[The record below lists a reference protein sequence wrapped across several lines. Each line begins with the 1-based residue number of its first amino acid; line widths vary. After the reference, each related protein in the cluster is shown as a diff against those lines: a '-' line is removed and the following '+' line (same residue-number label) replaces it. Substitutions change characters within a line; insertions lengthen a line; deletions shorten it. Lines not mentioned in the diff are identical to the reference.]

1 MFICV
6 IIIIL
11 MLLLLMLGL
20 PLFFALGVSS
30 TVGLLLGKYPLTL
43 IVSRMFYGI
52 DSFSLLAIPFFVL
65 TGELLSAGG
74 GATRLINLSRA
85 LVGHIRG
92 SLALIN
98 ILASMFFGG
107 VNGSASADIAA
118 IGPILIPAMVKEGYP
133 AGYSCIVTATSA
145 QLGPIIPPSLLMIIY
160 GSIAELS
167 IGRLFLAGYLPGLIL
182 TLFLSIVAYVMA
194 IKHDHPRT
202 MQRASLNEI
211 IKNLKESWLVLLV
224 PLVIVLGI
232 VFGFFTPTE
241 SGVFA
246 ATISF
251 VVSFFIYKTLSLE
264 DVRKCL
270 NATMK
275 TSGKLMLIIS
285 AAYIFSWILTR
296 ENFAQHLVNLISNI
310 STNPN
315 VTMLLV
321 MLILLLAGS
330 ILESLASLI
339 MFGPML
345 LEVGM
350 KAGFNPIHFAIV
362 VIMTILIGGVTP
374 PVGVGLYLTASIAR
388 IPVSEVLK
396 YLFPFL
402 LALISAALVVA
413 FIPWLTTWGL
423 GL

>member
-1 MFICV
+1 
-6 IIIIL
+6 
-11 MLLLLMLGL
+11 
-20 PLFFALGVSS
+20 
-30 TVGLLLGKYPLTL
+30 
-43 IVSRMFYGI
+43 
-52 DSFSLLAIPFFVL
+52 
-65 TGELLSAGG
+65 
-74 GATRLINLSRA
+74 
-85 LVGHIRG
+85 
-92 SLALIN
+92 
-98 ILASMFFGG
+98 MFFGG